1 MLFEPTTWWMVRDEP
16 LSECDEELE
25 VELDVRDLDDI
36 FLISLSG
43 ECRLV
48 ESWLTVANLSKE
60 GLLLVIDE
68 VGLDRLLLDVLAFEL
83 VDEGELNFSL
93 DSSCLLVDS
102 SVGL

>member
-1 MLFEPTTWWMVRDEP
+1 MVRDEP
-16 LSECDEELE
+16 FKECDEELE

-36 FLISLSG
+36 FLINLSG
-43 ECRLV
+43 EYRFV
-48 ESWLTVANLSKE
+48 ELASWLTDANFSID

-68 VGLDRLLLDVLAFEL
+68 VGLERLLLDVLAFEL

-93 DSSCLLVDS
+93 ESSPLLVDS